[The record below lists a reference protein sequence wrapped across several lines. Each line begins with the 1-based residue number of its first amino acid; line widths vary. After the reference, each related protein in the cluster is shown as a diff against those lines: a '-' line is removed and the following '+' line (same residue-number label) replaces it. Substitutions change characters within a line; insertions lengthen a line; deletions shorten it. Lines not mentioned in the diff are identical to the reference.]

1 MGITSAIVRARTAD
15 TDKIKL
21 PIALDE
27 PLFIGAASAVW
38 GLLEAKTS
46 FRVMPTSL
54 DDVVIASVLA

>member
-1 MGITSAIVRARTAD
+1 MGITSTIVRARTAD

-38 GLLEAKTS
+38 GLLEAKS